1 MRYRTNSDYQNESHH
16 LRNVNRVL
24 REVIVEL
31 AAALIRAD
39 KNGYQAKTIDAC
51 LTRAIVA
58 RETVDAFN
66 VERAERIAQ
75 WKANQ

>member
-31 AAALIRAD
+31 VAALVRID
-39 KNGYQAKTIDAC
+39 KNGYQSKTIESC
-51 LTRAIVA
+51 LTRANVA

-66 VERAERIAQ
+66 VKRAERIAQ